1 MSYHWLQRNATTYN
15 GKPYGNTTAGGSP
28 VVESYYCPDGWQ
40 DEPNLKSGTGSPRY
54 YEPYCYQD
62 QLVQQCPEGSCHG
75 QGEPIFPEDGTYR
88 QSDLDYIDPRG
99 VLSFERYYNS
109 SQRNM
114 GSTLSRSVLTP
125 DPKPFA
131 NSLGGLS
138 YSGTI
143 SHLQQYFGD
152 NTTLVRTFRYI
163 NIAGVTGTQTTD
175 QSGIHTANQIQ
186 VARAGGLFYDYKWD
200 GTTATAVSPS
210 THDILR
216 FTPPPSDAGSGS
228 GAAAVGGQWTLR
240 RAIND
245 ETERYDANGV
255 LQQIQYRN
263 GQTKTLTYSDASTP
277 TNIAPGPGYLIGIKD
292 AFGKALSLRYDS
304 YGRLAT
310 LTDPAGQA
318 VTYGYELAQPR
329 WNCTSADCFRIKTV
343 TYQDGKTKTYHW
355 DEADYNPNATTQRNL
370 LTGVT
375 DENSQRYS
383 TIRYDSKGQ
392 AMSTEL
398 AGGVFRYT
406 FSNLQ
411 PRTSVTVT
419 DPLGTARTFNF
430 VNAAGLT
437 QLSSLTGAACDD
449 CGPASATYDS
459 KGNVAS
465 QTDFNG
471 TVTCFGYDLT
481 RNLETARVEGLPAGT
496 ACPSSLDGYTVPAG
510 ARKTTTQWHPVWRQP
525 VKVAQPKQTTTYT
538 FNGDGSQYCA
548 PTSAKVD
555 DTPIGVV
562 CSQTEQP
569 TEDST
574 GQQGFSATATGMA
587 RTTQWTYDDDGQ
599 VLTVKGSRA
608 DVNDQVSFS
617 YRKADDTAT
626 PPQFRRGD
634 LARVVDALGHVTTFD
649 QTDLNGRPLQMTDA
663 NGVVTTFTYA
673 PRGWLTSQTVTPAG
687 GPGQVTG
694 YTYDSV
700 GQLIK
705 VTQPDGSSIGFT
717 YDGAHRLTGV
727 SDSQGNSI
735 SYTLDAI
742 GNRTQEQAKDS
753 SGTLSRQ
760 ITRVIDSLNRLQK
773 VTVGTTQ

>member
-1 MSYHWLQRNATTYN
+1 M
-15 GKPYGNTTAGGSP
+15 
-28 VVESYYCPDGWQ
+28 
-40 DEPNLKSGTGSPRY
+40 
-54 YEPYCYQD
+54 
-62 QLVQQCPEGSCHG
+62 
-75 QGEPIFPEDGTYR
+75 
-88 QSDLDYIDPRG
+88 
-99 VLSFERYYNS
+99 
-109 SQRNM
+109 
-114 GSTLSRSVLTP
+114 
-125 DPKPFA
+125 
-131 NSLGGLS
+131 
-138 YSGTI
+138 
-143 SHLQQYFGD
+143 
-152 NTTLVRTFRYI
+152 
-163 NIAGVTGTQTTD
+163 
-175 QSGIHTANQIQ
+175 
-186 VARAGGLFYDYKWD
+186 
-200 GTTATAVSPS
+200 
-210 THDILR
+210 
-216 FTPPPSDAGSGS
+216 
-228 GAAAVGGQWTLR
+228 
-240 RAIND
+240 
-245 ETERYDANGV
+245 
-255 LQQIQYRN
+255 
-263 GQTKTLTYSDASTP
+263 
-277 TNIAPGPGYLIGIKD
+277 
-292 AFGKALSLRYDS
+292 
-304 YGRLAT
+304 
-310 LTDPAGQA
+310 PA
-318 VTYGYELAQPR
+318 
-329 WNCTSADCFRIKTV
+329 
-343 TYQDGKTKTYHW
+343 
-355 DEADYNPNATTQRNL
+355 
-370 LTGVT
+370 
-375 DENSQRYS
+375 
-383 TIRYDSKGQ
+383 
-392 AMSTEL
+392 
-398 AGGVFRYT
+398 
-406 FSNLQ
+406 
-411 PRTSVTVT
+411 
-419 DPLGTARTFNF
+419 
-430 VNAAGLT
+430 
-437 QLSSLTGAACDD
+437 
-449 CGPASATYDS
+449 
-459 KGNVAS
+459 
-465 QTDFNG
+465 
-471 TVTCFGYDLT
+471 
-481 RNLETARVEGLPAGT
+481 
-496 ACPSSLDGYTVPAG
+496 
-510 ARKTTTQWHPVWRQP
+510 
-525 VKVAQPKQTTTYT
+525 
-538 FNGDGSQYCA
+538 
-548 PTSAKVD
+548 TSAKVD